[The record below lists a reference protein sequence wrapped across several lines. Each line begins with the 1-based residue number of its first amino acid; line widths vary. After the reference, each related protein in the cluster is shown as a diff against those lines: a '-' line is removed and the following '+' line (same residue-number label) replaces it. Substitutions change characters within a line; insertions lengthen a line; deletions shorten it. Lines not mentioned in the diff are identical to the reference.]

1 MKRYVLAAGLLTTLS
16 FLSIGAK
23 HSQAELDPVA
33 KGGEVYQLKKCA
45 MCHTIQG
52 RGGKSGGELGSVGAK
67 RDADWLKRFLMA
79 PKSVLPTAKMPPFK
93 GSPEELNALVAYLSS
108 LK

>member
-1 MKRYVLAAGLLTTLS
+1 MKRYVLAAGLLTALP
-16 FLSIGAK
+16 FLPIAAT
-23 HSQAELDPVA
+23 HVQAEIDPVA

-52 RGGKSGGELGSVGAK
+52 RGGKSGGELGGVGA
-67 RDADWLKRFLMA
+67 RHDADWFKRFLMA
-79 PKSVLPTAKMPPFK
+79 PKSVVPTAKMPPFK
-93 GSPEELNALVAYLSS
+93 GSSDELSALVTYLSS